1 MDRILCHYNPDRDIC
16 AVSQSDYIDVRD
28 AFVNG
33 LVPENVSPTA
43 QEYDGVEDPLK
54 VFGRPAN
61 EFEAIHMAQSLKQ
74 ASETVG
80 KTE

>member
-1 MDRILCHYNPDRDIC
+1 MERILCHFDPARDIS

-33 LVPENVSPTA
+33 LVPENVASSPL
-43 QEYDGVEDPLK
+43 EYDGVEDPLK

-61 EFEAIHMAQSLKQ
+61 EFEAIHMAQSVKQ
-74 ASETVG
+74 ASESVG